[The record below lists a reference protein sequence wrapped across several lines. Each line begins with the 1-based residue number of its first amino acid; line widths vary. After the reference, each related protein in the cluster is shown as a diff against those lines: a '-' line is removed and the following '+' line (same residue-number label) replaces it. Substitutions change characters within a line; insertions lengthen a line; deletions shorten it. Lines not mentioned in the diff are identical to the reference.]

1 MKKITYSLVFI
12 VFISCMRPDVTYY
25 KHQSCYLASECMY
38 YHRGC
43 SDTKVCSKY
52 IDACIEDLK
61 KDDATEH

>member
-1 MKKITYSLVFI
+1 
-12 VFISCMRPDVTYY
+12 
-25 KHQSCYLASECMY
+25 MY